1 MTRRLQKETTGWLRQ
16 IKGKLAKVKG
26 KWQNCDIISGF
37 ARQHSESGVS
47 RKFCVSFE
55 LWRHQQGGDRW
66 NDYVETMNHSMVLT
80 WEMIDLLGL
89 LDLLEGWWFH
99 VLPPGGTEIRNEIYI
114 WCNIAQHCL
123 KCISYTPPVGAS
135 FSHQSKTRVAENK
148 ITNQFHRIIC
158 DFQSSSIVGPVHLAH
173 LLTMAG
179 VMLDSFHLSCFLSSS
194 VSWLAD
200 ISLWSMKL
208 TGIAWNT

>member
-1 MTRRLQKETTGWLRQ
+1 MTRKLPKEMTGWLRQ
-16 IKGKLAKVKG
+16 SKGKLAKVKG
-26 KWQNCDIISGF
+26 KWQNCDIISGL
-37 ARQHSESGVS
+37 ARQHLESGVS

-148 ITNQFHRIIC
+148 ITNQFHRISHLG
-158 DFQSSSIVGPVHLAH
+158 DFQS
-173 LLTMAG
+173 
-179 VMLDSFHLSCFLSSS
+179 C
-194 VSWLAD
+194 
-200 ISLWSMKL
+200 
-208 TGIAWNT
+208 